1 MHEVILI
8 LQVAANEMRKIMNE
22 RLPISKSL
30 PLRARFY
37 DYPCFTYP
45 WHFHSEYEIIYI
57 KESTGT
63 RFVGN
68 NTDTYTSGDVILVG
82 SNLPHYMKSD
92 EAYHA
97 DNSTLRVRG
106 TIIQFEKDFM
116 YHAINHYPHF
126 VKIKKMLDDSQRGV
140 CFPARSTACL
150 RALLDR
156 IPLATGV
163 DQITS
168 FLQLLKE
175 MSEIKGRQIISS
187 ADFSNDTLYD
197 TSRVDKVISF
207 LNKNYNR
214 PVRLDEVASLA
225 AMNPTAFC
233 RFFKSKTGKSLKNYM
248 LDMRIGYACKLLLMD
263 HLNISQISVECGFDT
278 ISHFNKTFKKH
289 TGHTPSQYKEIMA

>member
-1 MHEVILI
+1 
-8 LQVAANEMRKIMNE
+8 MNE

-37 DYPCFTYP
+37 DYPHFTYP

-63 RFVGN
+63 RFVGDHV
-68 NTDTYTSGDVILVG
+68 DTYTAGDVILIG

-92 EAYHA
+92 AAYHSNDSA
-97 DNSTLRVRG
+97 LRVKG

-126 VKIKKMLDDSQRGV
+126 VKIKKMLNESHRGIY
-140 CFPARSTACL
+140 FPGSSSLTFRK
-150 RALLDR
+150 LLET
-156 IPLATGV
+156 IPLVTGI

-175 MSEIKGRQIISS
+175 MSEVDAKQIISS
-187 ADFSNDTLYD
+187 ADFANDTLYD
-197 TSRVDKVISF
+197 TSRIDKVISY

-214 PVRLDEVASLA
+214 SIHLEEISSFA

-233 RFFKSKTGKSLKNYM
+233 RFFKAKTGKSFKHYV

-263 HLNISQISVECGFDT
+263 SMNVSQISVECGFDT
-278 ISHFNKTFKKH
+278 ISHFNKVFKKN
-289 TGHTPSQYKEIMA
+289 TGYTPSGYKLLMLKE